1 MIKKIAIKRI
11 RIKIEIQN
19 KFYIWLKG
27 KIEKKNNL
35 NKRKKIKIMRTKFVK
50 IICHKFKLKYE
61 IENK

>member
-1 MIKKIAIKRI
+1 
-11 RIKIEIQN
+11 
-19 KFYIWLKG
+19 LKG

-50 IICHKFKLKYE
+50 IIYLKHGFNYE